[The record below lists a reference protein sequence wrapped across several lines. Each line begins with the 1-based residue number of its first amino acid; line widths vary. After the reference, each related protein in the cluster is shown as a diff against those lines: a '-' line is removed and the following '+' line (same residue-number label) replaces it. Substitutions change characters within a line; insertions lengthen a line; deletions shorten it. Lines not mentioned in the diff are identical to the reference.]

1 MMETPP
7 PNNGNKWGMYPS
19 PGSYNTEYHGAAPA
33 QHGYNNNPP
42 SYQYGQPI
50 PSFNP
55 QPNRA
60 PIVTTQPNV
69 MVVPQP
75 AYKDYLGLSIM
86 NLLLCCFPLGIIA
99 LIYSCKTVDSMRRG
113 DMIMASS
120 ESRTSFTLNMV
131 ALGLGIVGHV
141 AWISFVIYYYVM
153 INKYTYSY
161 YENNTN
167 GG

>member
-1 MMETPP
+1 MKADSGSIYPP
-7 PNNGNKWGMYPS
+7 PY
-19 PGSYNTEYHGAAPA
+19 SYNMDYQWAPPI
-33 QHGYNNNPP
+33 QPGYNINPALYP
-42 SYQYGQPI
+42 NGQPMV
-50 PSFNP
+50 SYAT
-55 QPNRA
+55 QPDGT

-69 MVVPQP
+69 MVIPQP
-75 AYKDYLGLSIM
+75 AHNDYLCLSIVS
-86 NLLLCCFPLGIIA
+86 LILCFLPLGVA
-99 LIYSCKTVDSMRRG
+99 AVIYSCKTVDSMRRG

-153 INKYTYSY
+153 INKFTYSY